1 MTPGPPAAL
10 ALLAACLLCCAARRR
25 EPPTWFEGVFPSSAC
40 PVAAA
45 TLYGV
50 MFDAGSTG
58 TRIHVYTFVRRRPAS
73 GAGRGDLR
81 LGEARPL
88 RLRRSAEAGS
98 RDGERAP
105 GGGQGVRP
113 RRFLEAD
120 PGGFESHGRTP
131 APARP
136 QSPGSALG
144 GPGGLGEVAFP
155 GSGGRREHHGR
166 LVRRNFS
173 LGHREFSD
181 RSAAR
186 PEPADGRDPGPGR
199 RLDPDH
205 VPAPAAGNSGPD
217 PQRSPHVLRDVQQH
231 LRAVHP
237 QLPGIWTEGRPAG
250 DPGSPGRGRGVRPDL
265 PELLPPAAAGGRV
278 ALRGRQVPVRR
289 QPGRGDGLR
298 GLLRR
303 GGAGGPREA
312 APAGRDPPRR
322 RLLRLLLLLRPRR
335 GRAPHRRG
343 QGRNAPSAG
352 LRKESSRSVRALG
365 TPAVRQPLPLH
376 GPELHRRPAEGGLR
390 LRRHDGPAVNQ
401 EGERRRD
408 GLGVGRHLPP
418 AAVSGSLPLSPGG
431 TRDRP
436 RATRPATDRAP
447 PFNVRY

>member
-289 QPGRGDGLR
+289 QPGR
-298 GLLRR
+298 
-303 GGAGGPREA
+303 
-312 APAGRDPPRR
+312 
-322 RLLRLLLLLRPRR
+322 
-335 GRAPHRRG
+335 RG

>member
-58 TRIHVYTFVRRRPAS
+58 TRIHVYTFVRRRPEQPPELEGEIFDSVKPGLSAFADRPKQ
-73 GAGRGDLR
+73 GAETVRELLEVAKESVPAGSWKRTPVVLKATAGLR
-81 LGEARPL
+81 LL
-88 RLRRSAEAGS
+88 
-98 RDGERAP
+98 
-105 GGGQGVRP
+105 
-113 RRFLEAD
+113 
-120 PGGFESHGRTP
+120 
-131 APARP
+131 
-136 QSPGSALG
+136 
-144 GPGGLGEVAFP
+144 
-155 GSGGRREHHGR
+155 
-166 LVRRNFS
+166 
-173 LGHREFSD
+173 
-181 RSAAR
+181 
-186 PEPADGRDPGPGR
+186 
-199 RLDPDH
+199 PDH
-205 VPAPAAGNSGPD
+205 KARALLSEVREVLEKSPFLVPEDGVSIMDGSYEGILAWVTVNFLTGNSGPD